1 MTPKCRRRMV
11 PRKFHAPPADCARY
25 LNRFYNDAG
34 FETVPQART
43 YQDCLLSC
51 AAVEECTGFNFHKR
65 GFPPQSSNCLLEK
78 NSFETGDMTHVKWQ
92 TNYDYDV
99 TVVSSGCRSQLLKF
113 LDPWKASFRLAHVMT
128 QIPIPTTCVRDE
140 GTTLVGGTDLDG
152 SFSYGSRGASKFSSF
167 EECMLTCAHYPT
179 CNGFVRDP
187 TNGCLLLGWAADASI
202 TKSAQSYV
210 DAMEMTAECRKSV
223 LRESE

>member
-1 MTPKCRRRMV
+1 
-11 PRKFHAPPADCARY
+11 
-25 LNRFYNDAG
+25 
-34 FETVPQART
+34 
-43 YQDCLLSC
+43 
-51 AAVEECTGFNFHKR
+51 ECTGFNFHKR

-99 TVVSSGCRSQLLKF
+99 TVLSSGCRSQLLKF

-140 GTTLVGGTDLDG
+140 ATTLVGGTDLDG

-202 TKSAQSYV
+202 TKSAQSDV

-223 LRESE
+223 LRESEFRTSGVMLSAEDELATSTGASEKLSLAEVEERQLSIPLPQHWWRIP